1 MLVFNCIYEL
11 NTIFS
16 KVRLYGRA
24 AVWCIIFVWFVDFTD
39 SHRFVYANSFIL
51 QIFDTLH
58 RVGTCIMS
66 RGYRN

>member
-1 MLVFNCIYEL
+1 MLC
-11 NTIFS
+11 
-16 KVRLYGRA
+16 VRP

-39 SHRFVYANSFIL
+39 SHRFVYANSLL

-58 RVGTCIMS
+58 RVGTGIMS